1 MVGLSTVEWIHDI
14 AFLPFPGQTLGGCF
28 SGLCSLPR
36 ICTVQLLNKPAG
48 VSKMCLSLGCLDYSQ
63 RLIPDSYGHLLV
75 ITGYFHGIIH
85 SMHGVS
91 SVLITSYNWYNS
103 GHNYMNHMFHGWIM
117 SFIDHPSFYAP
128 ILTSTPPG
136 PGPGV
141 IHPAQ
146 KLRPTPSGGFPKIQN
161 QNPWMIWMGNPKKT
175 IDHHWSIAHFYV
187 VLSQKIGV
195 ISLDASQSHGVWG
208 PRMTMV
214 YGCVWLY
221 RTGACDGWKSTDQ
234 CHHYAKSNLGF
245 FHIVRIVD
253 ISWYIYSYWD
263 TISNI
268 STS

>member
-14 AFLPFPGQTLGGCF
+14 AYLPFPGQTLGGCF

-85 SMHGVS
+85 SMNGVS

-161 QNPWMIWMGNPKKT
+161 QNPWMIWMGNPKKNN
-175 IDHHWSIAHFYV
+175 WSSLIHCSFLCGSFPKNRGDLTWCFPVTWCVGPSDDYGV
-187 VLSQKIGV
+187 WMCMV
-195 ISLDASQSHGVWG
+195 ISNRRLWWVKINRPMSSLCQ
-208 PRMTMV
+208 
-214 YGCVWLY
+214 
-221 RTGACDGWKSTDQ
+221 K
-234 CHHYAKSNLGF
+234 
-245 FHIVRIVD
+245 
-253 ISWYIYSYWD
+253 
-263 TISNI
+263 
-268 STS
+268 